1 MSPTFMTI
9 IKAKSVQAFKPDPYV
24 ATLLNCAM
32 WMFYGLPIV
41 HPDSLLVITI
51 NGAGLV
57 IETIFIVIF
66 FTYSTWGGR
75 KKIIIILIIEAI
87 FTAVVVAITLTFFHT
102 YEQRSMIVGLI
113 CIVFNILMYAS
124 PLTVM
129 RMVIKTKSVRYMPLT
144 LSLASFANSIVW
156 CVYALLQ
163 FDPYIL
169 VPNGLGSISAIVQ
182 LVLYATYYS
191 STNWDDDDDRSE
203 VQMSSKA

>member
-1 MSPTFMTI
+1 MTI

-129 RMVIKTKSVRYMPLT
+129 
-144 LSLASFANSIVW
+144 
-156 CVYALLQ
+156 